1 MKVPPHPVWHHEGNC
16 RKTTP
21 VVMFD
26 GPTAI
31 AKRYCQTCPVVDVCL
46 AHAMANPQE
55 LGVWGGLTANERKYR
70 RRNKKAAS

>member
-1 MKVPPHPVWHHEGNC
+1 MRVPPHPEWHRRAAC
-16 RKTTP
+16 RGVKP
-21 VVMFD
+21 AVMVD
-26 GPTAI
+26 GPAAI

-70 RRNKKAAS
+70 RNRRAAS